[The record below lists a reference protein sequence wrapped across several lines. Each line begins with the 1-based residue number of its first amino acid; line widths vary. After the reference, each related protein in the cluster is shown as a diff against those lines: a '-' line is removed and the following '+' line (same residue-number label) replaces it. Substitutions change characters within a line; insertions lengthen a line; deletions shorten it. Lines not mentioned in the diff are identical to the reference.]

1 MPLDVEGYIE
11 EGIISKKMKEK
22 KAKWI
27 NWKTIA
33 LK

>member
-1 MPLDVEGYIE
+1 MPLNVEGYIE
-11 EGIISKKMKEK
+11 EGMESKMKEK